1 MLTLEEDF
9 EPVRTFVLLEVA
21 VEPLVKI
28 IVDTVEVSE
37 VYMTEGQEMN
47 ISCIAE
53 EAYPRPVFKWFISKG
68 FVLQEKQVT
77 KILSS
82 IFYHFGISFCTLLHE
97 RENVMFRKFPSK
109 FLAYFLPV
117 YLQKSYCQYYKPL

>member
-28 IVDTVEVSE
+28 IVDRVEVSE

-53 EAYPRPVFKWFISKG
+53 EAYPRPVFRWIISDG
-68 FVLQEKQVT
+68 FVLQEKQVA
-77 KILSS
+77 KILLSTS
-82 IFYHFGISFCTLLHE
+82 FITVVSHLTDCQHHRVEFIS
-97 RENVMFRKFPSK
+97 RM
-109 FLAYFLPV
+109 Y
-117 YLQKSYCQYYKPL
+117 

>member
-9 EPVRTFVLLEVA
+9 EPLRTFVLLEVA

-28 IVDTVEVSE
+28 IVDKVEVTE

-53 EAYPRPVFKWFISKG
+53 EAYPRPVFKWFISEG
-68 FVLQEKQVT
+68 FILQEKQVAN
-77 KILSS
+77 ILLST
-82 IFYHFGISFCTLLHE
+82 SFIIVVSHSTI
-97 RENVMFRKFPSK
+97 
-109 FLAYFLPV
+109 A
-117 YLQKSYCQYYKPL
+117 

>member
-21 VEPLVKI
+21 VKPLLKI
-28 IVDTVEVSE
+28 IVDKVEVSE

-53 EAYPRPVFKWFISKG
+53 EAFPRPVFKWFISEG
-68 FVLQEKQVT
+68 F
-77 KILSS
+77 IL
-82 IFYHFGISFCTLLHE
+82 
-97 RENVMFRKFPSK
+97 
-109 FLAYFLPV
+109 
-117 YLQKSYCQYYKPL
+117 

>member
-9 EPVRTFVLLEVA
+9 EPVKTFVLIEVA
-21 VEPLVKI
+21 VEPLVKNS
-28 IVDTVEVSE
+28 VDKVEVSE

-82 IFYHFGISFCTLLHE
+82 IFTILVFHFVHYWV
-97 RENVMFRKFPSK
+97 REKMSCSES
-109 FLAYFLPV
+109 FLP
-117 YLQKSYCQYYKPL
+117 SS

>member
-9 EPVRTFVLLEVA
+9 EPVRTFVLIEVA

-28 IVDTVEVSE
+28 IVDKVEVAE

-53 EAYPRPVFKWFISKG
+53 EAYPRPVFRWIISDG
-68 FVLQEKQVT
+68 FALQEKQVA
-77 KILSS
+77 K
-82 IFYHFGISFCTLLHE
+82 TLL
-97 RENVMFRKFPSK
+97 NTSFIIVTD
-109 FLAYFLPV
+109 
-117 YLQKSYCQYYKPL
+117 CQHHRVEFISRMY